1 VTGSWPALVAAV
13 AVGSLAM
20 LALGFVVG
28 SFAKDANV
36 AQAAYFLISFPMMF
50 LSGSYFPTD
59 SAPAF
64 LTPVI
69 NALPL
74 TYLND
79 ALRQVINNG
88 ANFAV
93 VQSDLLVLA
102 AWLVVATM
110 FSARAFRWS

>member
-1 VTGSWPALVAAV
+1 
-13 AVGSLAM
+13 
-20 LALGFVVG
+20 
-28 SFAKDANV
+28 
-36 AQAAYFLISFPMMF
+36 
-50 LSGSYFPTD
+50 
-59 SAPAF
+59 

-88 ANFAV
+88 ANLAV